1 MRSGT
6 PRPRPASPEL
16 PDRFPLP
23 AKTGRSLA
31 VLVGYEKLP
40 EQCATE
46 LEELLACHLRLA
58 HAERKDESKATAGKV
73 EAAIAKAVAAVRH
86 LTRLDAGV
94 DADTYRVLKP
104 RADAFLSAAAARLAE
119 LRGLPRSY
127 PHQEPLR
134 LTCPFLRRIFERH
147 AHQGFNTRGN
157 LRRFAFVALKA
168 ADIVSSSV
176 DEAHLDR
183 LDEYLDAEPQLPLD

>member
-1 MRSGT
+1 MKSGI
-6 PRPRPASPEL
+6 PRPKPPSPDL

-23 AKTGRSLA
+23 SKTARSLA
-31 VLVGYEKLP
+31 PLIGSEKLP
-40 EQCATE
+40 LQCATE
-46 LEELLACHLRLA
+46 LEELLAVHLRVA
-58 HAERKDESKATAGKV
+58 QAEPKRDGKTTAGKV
-73 EAAIAKAVAAVRH
+73 EAAIVKATAAIRG

-94 DADTYRVLKP
+94 DADTYRSLKP
-104 RADAFLSAAAARLAE
+104 RADAFLAAAETRLAE

-147 AHQGFNTRGN
+147 AYQGFNTRGN

-176 DEAHLDR
+176 DEAHLER